1 MHENWDLFT
10 LHINARQ
17 HTEIQDW
24 RATSILP
31 LSHGDTMCN
40 SKHCLHRVQ
49 QGRSNTEYPLM
60 RTCISHKE
68 YSQAKGSVPKE
79 PLSERTLY
87 EMGAEVH
94 FLSFVLLYSQKSL
107 HDISQLLRA
116 FNSHQRKGTLNLA
129 HWGKIRQSWTC
140 WSSWVSLCI
149 RNTSSHFSLVYFVSD
164 MSNTCLSFWGQPSTA
179 PGQWRRAPHGKSN
192 HLSMYAMTDPYSFM

>member
-1 MHENWDLFT
+1 
-10 LHINARQ
+10 
-17 HTEIQDW
+17 
-24 RATSILP
+24 
-31 LSHGDTMCN
+31 MCN

-87 EMGAEVH
+87 ETGAEVH

-116 FNSHQRKGTLNLA
+116 TWLTEEKSDNPEYVDQVGFPCVLEILPPTSHWCILCPTCQIHVCHSEGSHQQLQVSEGELLMGNQT
-129 HWGKIRQSWTC
+129 TC
-140 WSSWVSLCI
+140 QC
-149 RNTSSHFSLVYFVSD
+149 
-164 MSNTCLSFWGQPSTA
+164 MQ
-179 PGQWRRAPHGKSN
+179 
-192 HLSMYAMTDPYSFM
+192 